1 MRHKLL
7 ISVSKKPRND
17 GIVSFRNITVR
28 EKFLRFL
35 FGGKQKITILVP
47 GDSVESLC
55 IEEVREGG
63 VRHEQDEV
71 SS

>member
-1 MRHKLL
+1 MNKTVK

-35 FGGKQKITILVP
+35 FGGKQRITILVP
-47 GDSVESLC
+47 GDSVEAVS
-55 IEEVREGG
+55 INEISEGG
-63 VRHEQDEV
+63 VKA
-71 SS
+71 

>member
-7 ISVSKKPRND
+7 ISVSKKPRTD

-35 FGGKQKITILVP
+35 FGGKQRITILVP
-47 GDSVESLC
+47 GDSVEAVS
-55 IEEVREGG
+55 INEISEGG
-63 VRHEQDEV
+63 VKA
-71 SS
+71 

>member
-7 ISVSKKPRND
+7 ISVSKMPRND

-35 FGGKQKITILVP
+35 FGGKQRITILVP
-47 GDSVESLC
+47 GDSVETVS
-55 IEEVREGG
+55 INEISEGG
-63 VRHEQDEV
+63 VKA
-71 SS
+71 

>member
-35 FGGKQKITILVP
+35 FGGKQRITILVP
-47 GDSVESLC
+47 GDSVEAVS
-55 IEEVREGG
+55 INEISEGG
-63 VRHEQDEV
+63 VKA
-71 SS
+71 

>member
-28 EKFLRFL
+28 EKFLSFL
-35 FGGKQKITILVP
+35 FGGKQRNTILVP
-47 GDSVESLC
+47 GDSVEAVS
-55 IEEVREGG
+55 INEISEGG
-63 VRHEQDEV
+63 VKA
-71 SS
+71 

>member
-7 ISVSKKPRND
+7 ISVSKRPRND

-47 GDSVESLC
+47 GDSVEAVS
-55 IEEVREGG
+55 INEISEGG
-63 VRHEQDEV
+63 VGHE
-71 SS
+71 

>member
-47 GDSVESLC
+47 GDSVEAVS
-55 IEEVREGG
+55 INEISEGG
-63 VRHEQDEV
+63 VKA
-71 SS
+71 

>member
-7 ISVSKKPRND
+7 ISVSKKPRTD

-35 FGGKQKITILVP
+35 FGDKQKITILVP
-47 GDSVESLC
+47 GDSVEAVS
-55 IEEVREGG
+55 INEISEGG
-63 VRHEQDEV
+63 VERE
-71 SS
+71 

>member
-7 ISVSKKPRND
+7 ISVSKKPRNE

-35 FGGKQKITILVP
+35 FGGKQRITILVP
-47 GDSVESLC
+47 GDSVETVS
-55 IEEVREGG
+55 INEISEGG
-63 VRHEQDEV
+63 VKA
-71 SS
+71 

>member
-7 ISVSKKPRND
+7 ISVSKRPRND

-47 GDSVESLC
+47 GDSVEAVS
-55 IEEVREGG
+55 INEISEGG
-63 VRHEQDEV
+63 VEHE
-71 SS
+71 

>member
-7 ISVSKKPRND
+7 ISVSKKPRNN

-35 FGGKQKITILVP
+35 FGGKQRITILVP
-47 GDSVESLC
+47 GDSVEAVS
-55 IEEVREGG
+55 INEISEGG
-63 VRHEQDEV
+63 VKA
-71 SS
+71 

>member
-35 FGGKQKITILVP
+35 FGGKQRITILVP
-47 GDSVESLC
+47 GDSVEAVS
-55 IEEVREGG
+55 INEISEGG
-63 VRHEQDEV
+63 VKV
-71 SS
+71 